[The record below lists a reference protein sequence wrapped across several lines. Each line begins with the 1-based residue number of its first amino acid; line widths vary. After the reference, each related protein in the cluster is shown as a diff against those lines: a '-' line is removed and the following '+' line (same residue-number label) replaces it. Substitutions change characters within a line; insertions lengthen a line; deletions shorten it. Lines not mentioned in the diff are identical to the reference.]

1 MALEMRH
8 SFVATA
14 DAQRLVAH
22 YESSAADWADS
33 IAKKPHDRPQMRHH
47 SVAMDL
53 MGLALYRYVSGYNV
67 SDVRQPLVRALPHWL
82 CVFDL
87 YGTYQCEFPAIDLT
101 KTDINTIDENYV
113 LRVAA
118 GEIDTGIDN
127 SLTGSSPSR
136 RALHLAIIIGTNDD
150 VAQMADR
157 VSRVMDMEIKA
168 RSESWSNV
176 IERRIVECL
185 LAHVGGTQSRIR
197 IFGDEVLGGNAKEL
211 WFETQ
216 ALHEIKRGNGGGFL
230 SELDDWLLWNEKRAT
245 DKRNLDRSHFYYSL
259 PALACCKVALD
270 AGVVK
275 RSDLPGDNVYLPLA
289 LLEGCGDNR
298 ETFEIPH
305 SGNGNASN

>member
-1 MALEMRH
+1 MATNLRH
-8 SFVATA
+8 QFLDAA
-14 DAQRLVAH
+14 DAHRTVAIH
-22 YESSAADWADS
+22 EHWAAEWADS
-33 IAKKPHDRPQMRHH
+33 IVKKPNDRQQMRHH

-53 MGLALYRYVSGYNV
+53 MGLAKFRYVCGY
-67 SDVRQPLVRALPHWL
+67 DILQVREPLLRALPYWMR
-82 CVFDL
+82 VFDL
-87 YGTYQCEFPAIDLT
+87 YGTDKREFPAIDLT
-101 KTDINTIDENYV
+101 KTDINTIDENYL

-136 RALHLAIIIGTNDD
+136 RALHLAVIVGTKDD

-157 VSRVMDMEIKA
+157 VSRVMDMEVKA
-168 RSESWSNV
+168 RSKNWSNV

-185 LAHVGGTQSRIR
+185 LAHVRGTQSRVR
-197 IFGDEVLGGNAKEL
+197 VFGDKVLGGNAKEL

-216 ALHEIKRGNGGGFL
+216 ALHEIERGNGGGFL
-230 SELDDWLLWNEKRAT
+230 SELDDWLRWNEKRAT

-270 AGVVK
+270 DGVVN

-298 ETFEIPH
+298 ETFEIPR